1 MYLNDYFLQS
11 KYFWYKKNSGF
22 FFSVCQIYI
31 NLYCICLESDM
42 CHVCVQYLELRFNRM
57 TRLMGTGLFIVQTVS
72 ETQIHTRTVITVAE
86 VCGRGSTNAQVLTSV
101 VKDPLHRHRHLRS
114 SPGFEPRWV
123 GHSPQESEQHRTR
136 TRGHLNLQ
144 PLLCFVKWPPLTA
157 CSFCSN
163 RYGPVGGSHFHWCG
177 VYLLL
182 YNGRWLRQFKSF

>member
-1 MYLNDYFLQS
+1 MFGVWHVSCLCPVSGAAFQQNDTADGNWAFHCTNGEWDTNPYTLS
-11 KYFWYKKNSGF
+11 LRW
-22 FFSVCQIYI
+22 
-31 NLYCICLESDM
+31 
-42 CHVCVQYLELRFNRM
+42 LRF
-57 TRLMGTGLFIVQTVS
+57 V
-72 ETQIHTRTVITVAE
+72 
-86 VCGRGSTNAQVLTSV
+86 GRGSTNAQVLTSV

-114 SPGFEPRWV
+114 SPGFKPRWV

-177 VYLLL
+177 VYVLL

>member
-1 MYLNDYFLQS
+1 MFVSSIWSCVSTEWRGWWELGFSL
-11 KYFWYKKNSGF
+11 YKRWVRHKST
-22 FFSVCQIYI
+22 
-31 NLYCICLESDM
+31 
-42 CHVCVQYLELRFNRM
+42 HVLSLRWLRF
-57 TRLMGTGLFIVQTVS
+57 V
-72 ETQIHTRTVITVAE
+72 
-86 VCGRGSTNAQVLTSV
+86 GRGSTNAQVLTSV

-114 SPGFEPRWV
+114 SPGFKPRWV

>member
-72 ETQIHTRTVITVAE
+72 ETQIHTYCHYGGWG
-86 VCGRGSTNAQVLTSV
+86 CGRGSTNAQVLTSV

-114 SPGFEPRWV
+114 SPGFKPRWV

-136 TRGHLNLQ
+136 TRGHLK
-144 PLLCFVKWPPLTA
+144 PATVALLRQVTT
-157 CSFCSN
+157 SN
-163 RYGPVGGSHFHWCG
+163 RLFF
-177 VYLLL
+177 L
-182 YNGRWLRQFKSF
+182 Q